1 LLNTTTK
8 AIQPKRNSF
17 IPEVFI
23 AFPTKR
29 PFWRICQFPA
39 SVHLVA
45 TGNMLRILYFR
56 PEVGVNLA
64 LIQGVFLGHATD
76 IGSI

>member
-1 LLNTTTK
+1 
-8 AIQPKRNSF
+8 
-17 IPEVFI
+17 
-23 AFPTKR
+23 
-29 PFWRICQFPA
+29 
-39 SVHLVA
+39 VA
-45 TGNMLRILYFR
+45 TGNMLKNLYSR